1 MPNSKSEDVQIV
13 SVRLPR
19 GLIQRLD
26 RYLDWQHLH
35 RQAKSSRNAAIRQAL
50 DSWLDDQ
57 EQRSG
62 FLEPQ
67 RQRQQFQSAY
77 HSLSKRREWVA
88 IDRLRQLMP
97 WSRERFDAMVETL
110 RADHQV
116 ELERAESSEMS
127 ENAIESCYE
136 VHGQLYHRLK
146 WRQ

>member
-1 MPNSKSEDVQIV
+1 MPNSKPDDTQIV

-19 GLIQRLD
+19 DLIQRLD
-26 RYLDWQHLH
+26 RYLDWQNLH
-35 RQAKSSRNAAIRQAL
+35 RKTKSSRNAEIRQAL
-50 DSWLDDQ
+50 NSWLDDQ
-57 EQRSG
+57 EQHAG

-67 RQRQQFQSAY
+67 VQRQQFQSAY
-77 HSLSKRREWVA
+77 HSLSKRHEWVA
-88 IDRLRQLMP
+88 IHHLRQLMP

-116 ELERAESSEMS
+116 ELERAEPSEMS

-146 WRQ
+146 WRH